1 MKDGNSVHWESF
13 KKNRTMKKQLFSLLM
28 VALGFSLG
36 AQTKQYP
43 LLETGANA
51 PLADQK
57 MKDVSGQEYSLNDL
71 KKQNGLLVVFTAN
84 TCPFVLGWEDQYP
97 ILGQIAERNN
107 MGMVLVN
114 SNAAFRDGDDS
125 PQAMKDKY
133 ASNGYNTPY
142 VIDEGSALANAMG
155 ATTTPHVFL
164 FDGSMKLVYSGA
176 INDKFENKDR
186 SVSKEYLRDAMVQLA
201 AGQPVSL
208 AQTRQIG
215 CSIKRAK

>member
-1 MKDGNSVHWESF
+1 
-13 KKNRTMKKQLFSLLM
+13 MKKQLLSL
-28 VALGFSLG
+28 ALSALALTLG

-43 LLETGANA
+43 LLETGASA
-51 PLADQK
+51 PMADQK
-57 MKDVSGQEYSLNDL
+57 MTDVSGQAYSLNDL
-71 KKQNGLLVVFTAN
+71 KKQNGLLVIFSAN

-97 ILGQIAERNN
+97 ILGQICERNN
-107 MGMVLVN
+107 LGMVLVN
-114 SNAAFRDGDDS
+114 SNAAFRTGEDS

-133 ASNGYNTPY
+133 AQSGYNTPY
-142 VIDEGSALANAMG
+142 VIDEASALANALG

-176 INDKFENKDR
+176 INDKYENKDR
-186 SVSKEYLRDAMVQLA
+186 SVSKEYLRDAIVQLA

-215 CSIKRAK
+215 CSIKRGN